1 MKIDN
6 LQKIH
11 KQYNAILC
19 DVWGVIHN
27 GQKAHKRAVETLL
40 KCRENGKI
48 VVLITNAPRPAQS
61 VIEQLEIIGVDQNAY
76 DSIVTSGDVT
86 KNKIE
91 KYKNSVFHLGPE
103 RDNKIFEGIKVEFK
117 NAENAECVVC
127 TGLVDD
133 DNEKPQDY
141 KNMFQ
146 NMIERKCKMICANPD
161 IVVERGDKIIW
172 CAGAL
177 AQLYEEMGGE
187 IEIAGKPHKPIYQK
201 AMEKINEMTE
211 KNVEEKNV
219 LAIGDAIATD
229 AKGAGQAKVPFLF
242 ITNGIHAKECGDDT
256 QTQKFLEGVEHKPE
270 FWQTQLNW

>member
-11 KQYNAILC
+11 GQYNAILC

-27 GQKAHKRAVETLL
+27 GQKAHKSAVETLI

-61 VIEQLEIIGVDQNAY
+61 VQKQLEIIGVDENAY

-86 KNKIE
+86 KNRIE

-103 RDNKIFEGIKVEFK
+103 RDKTIFEGIKVEFK
-117 NAENAECVVC
+117 DAENAKCVVC
-127 TGLVDD
+127 TGLFDD

-187 IEIAGKPHKPIYQK
+187 IEIAGKPHKPIYEK
-201 AMEKINEMTE
+201 AMGKINEIAE
-211 KNVEEKNV
+211 KNIERKNV

-242 ITNGIHAKECGDDT
+242 ITNGIHAKECGDDA

-270 FWQTQLNW
+270 FWQTHLNW